1 MQRTNGA
8 GTDGRDATAR
18 QLAKAAARAEW
29 KRIEARVIRALA
41 VQCRDPAVSHWK
53 PTDIADQ
60 LDLEAERRE
69 HPEKF
74 KPEVRLPMYH
84 PYDVDGV
91 TEPVAQRP
99 TYDELKN
106 AIIAIGDDQPELEDS
121 EIALDRCYDLAARLK
136 ATT

>member
-1 MQRTNGA
+1 MKKHDQEMVKQT
-8 GTDGRDATAR
+8 T
-18 QLAKAAARAEW
+18 RAEW
-29 KRIEARVIRALA
+29 KRIEARLLRELA
-41 VQCRDPAVSHWK
+41 VQCRAPEIGHWL

-74 KPEVRLPMYH
+74 APALRLPMYH
-84 PYDVDGV
+84 PDDVSPV
-91 TEPVAQRP
+91 TEPVAKRP

-106 AIIAIGDDQPELEDS
+106 VILGYLDWTTDEGLGVGLEHVEAIG
-121 EIALDRCYDLAARLK
+121 ARLR